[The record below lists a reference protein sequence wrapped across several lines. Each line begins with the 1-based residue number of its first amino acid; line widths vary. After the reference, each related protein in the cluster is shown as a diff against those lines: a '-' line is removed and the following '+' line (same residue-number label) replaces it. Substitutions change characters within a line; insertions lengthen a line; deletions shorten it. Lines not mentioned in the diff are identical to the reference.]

1 MKPMAF
7 LNLFAGTLLLL
18 TAASL
23 PETTFANACGM
34 QYKALPSKKKPNTKR
49 MQKNIYNYGRTLV
62 RFNGSKLEWSDNNGT
77 TWYEKSWRWFP
88 GVVNSP
94 SEVYDV
100 LQWKDVLLAFTTHGI
115 YASKNGCQTWEQVAS
130 MWPQTVNP
138 RHLEVVGDEILSISE
153 NGVYASKNGGKTWEK
168 KANKW

>member
-34 QYKALPSKKKPNTKR
+34 QYKALPAKKKPNTKR

-77 TWYEKSWRWFP
+77 TWYEKSWR
-88 GVVNSP
+88 
-94 SEVYDV
+94 
-100 LQWKDVLLAFTTHGI
+100 
-115 YASKNGCQTWEQVAS
+115 
-130 MWPQTVNP
+130 
-138 RHLEVVGDEILSISE
+138 
-153 NGVYASKNGGKTWEK
+153 
-168 KANKW
+168 

>member
-23 PETTFANACGM
+23 PGTTFANACGM

-49 MQKNIYNYGRTLV
+49 MQKNIYNYGKTLV

-100 LQWKDVLLAFTTHGI
+100 LPLT
-115 YASKNGCQTWEQVAS
+115 AS
-130 MWPQTVNP
+130 MLP
-138 RHLEVVGDEILSISE
+138 RMVVRLG
-153 NGVYASKNGGKTWEK
+153 
-168 KANKW
+168 NKWQACGPKL